1 MNHPSQGFPLRPP
14 TNRFRLS
21 ARVYVLSSPVLHKLD
36 GRVRLVPEFGTKLVT
51 QLGTQ
56 HELLV

>member
-1 MNHPSQGFPLRPP
+1 MNHPSQGFPLMAAHKPPRP
-14 TNRFRLS
+14 S

-36 GRVRLVPEFGTKLVT
+36 GRVRLAPDSGTKLVT

-56 HELLV
+56 HELEI